1 MNDDEKDDSL
11 NRTDCVPSLLAVCD
25 PFDKCYA
32 TGIIENELCCFE
44 VDTVLRQID
53 FVFRLVPFDSHSY

>member
-1 MNDDEKDDSL
+1 
-11 NRTDCVPSLLAVCD
+11 
-25 PFDKCYA
+25 
-32 TGIIENELCCFE
+32 LCCFE